1 MTSFLE
7 KFQCACTLSAVGKGG
22 SPAPAVSTCTGGGGG
37 TAALSSR
44 RMEVTSGMVTC
55 PASHRENV
63 PEVTGLLSPVL
74 PFLLYLP

>member
-37 TAALSSR
+37 GQLH
-44 RMEVTSGMVTC
+44 C
-55 PASHRENV
+55 PHEGWRSQVEW
-63 PEVTGLLSPVL
+63 
-74 PFLLYLP
+74 